1 MISMLFSSFLVIL
14 NVNIAIHI
22 VCVIIDSVLIKEL
35 KSKMSKK
42 AELPTVTKSLRI
54 NSDIDKQIIALA
66 KSNHVT
72 YTSMA
77 NILLSRA
84 LQDPQLVNPNKD

>member
-1 MISMLFSSFLVIL
+1 MIGMLFSGFLVIL
-14 NVNIAIHI
+14 NLNIAIHI
-22 VCVIIDSVLIKEL
+22 ICAIMNGVLIKEL
-35 KSKMSKK
+35 KLIMSKK

-84 LQDPQLVNPNKD
+84 LQNPQLVNPNKD

>member
-1 MISMLFSSFLVIL
+1 MLFSSFLVIL
-14 NVNIAIHI
+14 NINIAIYI

-35 KSKMSKK
+35 KPKMSKK
-42 AELPTVTKSLRI
+42 AELPTVTKSLRV
-54 NSDIDKQIIALA
+54 NSDIDNQIIALA

>member
-1 MISMLFSSFLVIL
+1 MASMLFSIFLLIL
-14 NVNIAIHI
+14 CINIAINI
-22 VCVIIDSVLIKEL
+22 VCVIMNSVLIKEL
-35 KSKMSKK
+35 NVKMSKK

-54 NSDIDKQIIALA
+54 NSDVDRQIIALA

>member
-1 MISMLFSSFLVIL
+1 MMDMLFSGFLLIL
-14 NVNIAIHI
+14 CINIAIHI
-22 VCVIIDSVLIKEL
+22 ICAIIDSVLMKEL
-35 KSKMSKK
+35 KLIMSKK

-72 YTSMA
+72 YTSMT

>member
-1 MISMLFSSFLVIL
+1 MIGMLFSGFLVIL
-14 NVNIAIHI
+14 NLNIAIN
-22 VCVIIDSVLIKEL
+22 IICAIMNSVLIKEL
-35 KSKMSKK
+35 KLIMSKK

-54 NSDIDKQIIALA
+54 NSDIDNQIIALA